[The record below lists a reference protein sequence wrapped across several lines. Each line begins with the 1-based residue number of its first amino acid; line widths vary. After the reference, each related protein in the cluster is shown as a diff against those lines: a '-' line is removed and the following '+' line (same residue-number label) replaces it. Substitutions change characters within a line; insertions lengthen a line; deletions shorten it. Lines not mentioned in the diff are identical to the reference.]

1 MTLPTIVHLAQKPIG
16 VCKMYIVK
24 NAEGTTVAICTRR
37 EDAEA
42 YLGAAHLDDTFYT
55 IEEQK
60 EVDKQEDL

>member
-1 MTLPTIVHLAQKPIG
+1 
-16 VCKMYIVK
+16 MYIVK

-60 EVDKQEDL
+60 EVDNSEDL